1 MHKNLVRGRAFDF
14 DGGGVGGAG
23 AGGGDGRFGLGKS
36 FFPQT
41 SGDIIFFLT
50 LTT

>member
-14 DGGGVGGAG
+14 DGGEGE
-23 AGGGDGRFGLGKS
+23 GGGDGRFGLGKS